1 MNKPILEKVHVR
13 TGTPDDVQ
21 EMMRI
26 ATEATTENGF
36 TEPNPIKLLTEIWSA
51 LNLHHGIVGIVGKPG
66 DPIEGAVLLRIG
78 TNWYSDAPCLEER
91 AIFIDPRFRSAKG
104 GRAARLCE
112 FSKKAADTLGI
123 PLTIGVLSNTRTEAK
138 IRMYRRI
145 MGEPAGAYW
154 IYGARTDHN
163 QVLDK

>member
-1 MNKPILEKVHVR
+1 MNKPVLEKVQVR
-13 TGTPDDVQ
+13 TGTPEDVH
-21 EMMRI
+21 EMMRL
-26 ATEATTENGF
+26 ALMGAEENGF
-36 TEPNPIKLLTEIWSA
+36 VTPNPIKLLNEIWSA
-51 LNLHHGIVGIVGKPG
+51 LNLHHGICGVIGKPG
-66 DPIEGAVLLRIG
+66 EEIEGAVLLRIG
-78 TNWYSDAPCLEER
+78 ENWYGDDQCLEER

-154 IYGARTDHN
+154 IYGARTDEPH
-163 QVLDK
+163 L